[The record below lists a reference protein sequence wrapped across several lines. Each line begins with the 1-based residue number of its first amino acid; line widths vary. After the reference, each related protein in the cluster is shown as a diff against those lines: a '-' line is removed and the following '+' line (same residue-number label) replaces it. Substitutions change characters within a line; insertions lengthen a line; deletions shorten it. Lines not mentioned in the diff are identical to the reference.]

1 MIDLLNIFANNLL
14 PIFLAAGSGYVL
26 GKRLKVKPTAISQTI
41 FYIFSPC
48 LVFSILTHNP
58 LGKSEIFFTIG
69 FVSLLNVLVGLL
81 TWVACRLLKIERR
94 LTAAVLMTA
103 MFMNSGNYG
112 LPLTLFAFGEA
123 ALAYA
128 SLYFVTAQLFVN
140 SVGIII
146 ASSGSAGLLQS
157 LRGLI
162 KFPAT
167 YSLVLAMIFVSQGWT
182 LPPVLEK
189 TTTLL
194 GNASV
199 PAMLVLLGLQLQN
212 VRWVG
217 NILPASLAG
226 IMRLV
231 VAPLIALG
239 LTNIFHF
246 PLPAYQASVVES
258 AMPSAV
264 YNTLLATQFDNE
276 PAFVTMVVFA
286 TTLISPLTITPLL
299 AYLGA

>member
-1 MIDLLNIFANNLL
+1 LIDLLNIFANNLL
-14 PIFLAAGSGYVL
+14 PIFLAAGTGYIL
-26 GKRLKVKPTAISQTI
+26 GKRLNVKSTTLSQII

-58 LGKSEIFFTIG
+58 LGKREIFFTIS
-69 FVSLLNVLVGLL
+69 FVSLLNIFVGVL
-81 TWVACRLLKIERR
+81 TWIACRLLKIERR

-103 MFMNSGNYG
+103 MFMNCGNYG

-128 SLYFVTAQLFVN
+128 SLYYVTAQLLVN
-140 SVGIII
+140 SIGIII
-146 ASSGSAGLLQS
+146 ASSGSTGVLQS

-182 LPPVLEK
+182 LPPVLER

-194 GNASV
+194 GNAAV

-212 VRWVG
+212 VRWAG
-217 NILPASLAG
+217 NLMPASLAG
-226 IMRLV
+226 MMRLV
-231 VAPLIALG
+231 VAPAIAIG
-239 LTNIFHF
+239 LNLVFHF
-246 PLPAYQASVVES
+246 PLPAYQASVIQS

-264 YNTLLATQFDNE
+264 FNTLSQRNLMLN
-276 PAFVTMVVFA
+276 PAS
-286 TTLISPLTITPLL
+286 LRW
-299 AYLGA
+299 